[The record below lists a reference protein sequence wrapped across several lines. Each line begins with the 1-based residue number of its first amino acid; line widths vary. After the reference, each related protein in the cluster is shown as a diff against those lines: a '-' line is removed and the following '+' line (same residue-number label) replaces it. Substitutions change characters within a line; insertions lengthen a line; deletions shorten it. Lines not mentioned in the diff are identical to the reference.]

1 MSERQRLLSTG
12 SSDFADYLMRKLRCI
27 ELRSRLQTNELKAMT
42 IALGAGLIDPDCALE
57 HLAEVGALRL
67 VTPSSVPLP

>member
-1 MSERQRLLSTG
+1 L
-12 SSDFADYLMRKLRCI
+12 RKLRCADLRARLAANDI
-27 ELRSRLQTNELKAMT
+27 EAMM
-42 IALGAGLIDPDCALE
+42 IALCAGLIDPDNTLE